1 MKFKHTVDLIYFL
14 RDVYD
19 LQERNIYSPR
29 IMDFLDIGNGLPHK
43 IDDEVDGDSRADVYG
58 NLYYRGK
65 SKYLQYDQAIDG
77 RFPLDDDEKN
87 GFYDILN
94 SILSA
99 VKNDIDDKELCDS
112 MIEYVKSTKFYIE
125 KYGNDL

>member
-29 IMDFLDIGNGLPHK
+29 IIDFLDIATGLPHK
-43 IDDEVDGDSRADVYG
+43 IDDEVDGDSKADVYG

-65 SKYLQYDQAIDG
+65 SKYLQYVHATPE

-99 VKNDIDDKELCDS
+99 VKNDIDDKQLCDS
-112 MIEYVKSTKFYIE
+112 MIEYVKSTKFYRE